1 MSETLRLTRRR
12 PSVKVIGAIAVVVM
26 IVMFS
31 LGSTLVKRAETPGQL
46 VAFWRM
52 LITCAIWHI
61 IVLVTGHRPSWANLR
76 RAALPGILFGLNIA
90 AFFVGA
96 THNTVANA
104 EIIGAM
110 TPFLVVPIGARFFG
124 ERLNSRALLF
134 ALVAMGG
141 VGVVLF
147 SAPARGDASTKGNI
161 LCALAIL
168 SWTGYIVATRRLR
181 GVMDV
186 ASYMAAMTLV
196 ATVTLFP
203 IALSGGG
210 LTTVSSTGWTY
221 ILILTLMTGIGAHGL
236 MVFVQR
242 TIPISSIG
250 VAQIAQPALA
260 AVWSY
265 LLLDESLHGWQFVGM
280 LLVIGGL
287 LGFVVLNQ
295 AVRSPPEEQPTG
307 ELAGTAG

>member
-1 MSETLRLTRRR
+1 MSDTLRLTRRR
-12 PSVKVIGAIAVVVM
+12 PSAKVMGAIAVMVM

-61 IVLVTGHRPSWANLR
+61 IVLASGKRPTWAKLR
-76 RAALPGILFGLNIA
+76 KSTLPGVLFGLNIA

-134 ALVAMGG
+134 AFVALGG
-141 VGVVLF
+141 VAVVLF
-147 SAPARGDASTKGNI
+147 GAPAQGDASAKGNI
-161 LCALAIL
+161 LGALAIL

-196 ATVTLFP
+196 AAVTLFP
-203 IALSGGG
+203 I
-210 LTTVSSTGWTY
+210 
-221 ILILTLMTGIGAHGL
+221 
-236 MVFVQR
+236 
-242 TIPISSIG
+242 
-250 VAQIAQPALA
+250 
-260 AVWSY
+260 
-265 LLLDESLHGWQFVGM
+265 
-280 LLVIGGL
+280 
-287 LGFVVLNQ
+287 
-295 AVRSPPEEQPTG
+295 
-307 ELAGTAG
+307 